1 VVGLV
6 VSERQTL
13 EVVIVGK
20 PVSKARPRFG
30 RGRAYTP
37 KTTVDAEK
45 AVRVAYWQSSVD
57 QFGRVVMFDGDITI
71 NLVFGLGDRRRR
83 DWDNLAKLVCDAL
96 NGIAYRDDAQI
107 HRAVVD
113 KLYTDTPY
121 TKIIINGRIEP

>member
-6 VSERQTL
+6 VIERQSL

-30 RGRAYTP
+30 RGRTYTP
-37 KTTVDAEK
+37 QTTVDAEK

>member
-1 VVGLV
+1 M
-6 VSERQTL
+6 SERQTL